1 MPLQAVLFDL
11 DGTLVDSVPGIYDA
25 VNRVLAEL
33 KRPQCSEPEVRQ
45 WVGNGSRTLMARA
58 LDTDDHSAI
67 QIGLTAFE
75 RHYAQTLINTSL
87 YPGVLDGLQHLQQA
101 QIAMACVTNKARAF
115 TLPMLNILGLS
126 GFFQVVLGGDDM
138 RQLKP
143 APAGLLQACAS
154 LQVGHTATIMVGDSA
169 NDLQAAQAAGIE
181 SIAVSW
187 GYPQGESLANYGPS
201 HIVDNF
207 DELTSILIER
217 CD

>member
-25 VNRVLAEL
+25 VQRVLHEL
-33 KRPQCSEPEVRQ
+33 ERPPCNLSEVRQ

-58 LDTDDHSAI
+58 LNTEDHSAI
-67 QIGLTAFE
+67 QTALTAFE
-75 RHYAQTLINTSL
+75 RHYAQTLINTTL
-87 YPGVLDGLQHLQQA
+87 YPGVIEGLQQLQQA
-101 QIAMACVTNKARAF
+101 PIVMACVTNKARAF
-115 TLPMLNILGLS
+115 TLPMLNMLGLT
-126 GFFQVVLGGDDM
+126 GFFNVVLGGDEM

-154 LQVGHTATIMVGDSA
+154 LQVAHTASIMVGDSA

-181 SIAVSW
+181 SIAVNW
-187 GYPQGESLANYGPS
+187 GYPQGESLVNYGPS
-201 HIVDNF
+201 LIADSFH
-207 DELTSILIER
+207 ELTTALLAR